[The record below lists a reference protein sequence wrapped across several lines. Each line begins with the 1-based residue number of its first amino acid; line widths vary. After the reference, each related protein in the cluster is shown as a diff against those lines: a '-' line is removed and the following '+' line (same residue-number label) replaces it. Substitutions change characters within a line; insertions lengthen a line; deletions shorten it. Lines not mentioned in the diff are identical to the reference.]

1 MYTVKLKPQA
11 QKFIEAQSKKIQR
24 QLIQR
29 IEALQDDPRPPA
41 CKCLD
46 AKKKIY
52 RVRSGKFRIRYQTK
66 DKELLVI
73 IAKAGDRKDVYTNLK
88 NLLQSL
94 SKGSQQT

>member
-11 QKFIEAQSKKIQR
+11 QKFIEAQSKKVQR

-29 IEALQDDPRPPA
+29 IEALQEGPRPPA
-41 CKCLD
+41 SKCLE

-52 RVRSGKFRIRYQTK
+52 RVRSGNFRIIYQIK

-73 IAKAGDRKDVYTNLK
+73 VAKAADRKDVYTNLK
-88 NLLQSL
+88 SLLQSL
-94 SKGSQQT
+94 SRG